1 MPIPM
6 TPGLVAELERAEAR
20 AWETFYRKAPPPGIA
35 ACGLGM
41 RPIGSA
47 VALWMSKVDHV
58 AFNRVIGLGLD
69 GPPEL
74 KTVDEI
80 VTTYEQAMVRRFL
93 IQLAPLVTLGPT
105 AAAVT
110 VRGFAP
116 IDNWV
121 RLVRDVSPPG
131 PVPTDFRVEAIDAD
145 RAALFGET
153 VCAGFGMGKEI
164 AAVVEGVVGAACW
177 HCYLAYDG
185 DRPVASAVMVVDD
198 RVAWLGFASTLP
210 DARGRGAQSALIARR
225 ILDARAAGCSFC
237 AAETDEQT
245 PERQARSYQ
254 NILRAGFEVGYL
266 RPNYLYQ
273 FKQRDEA

>member
-20 AWETFYRKAPPPGIA
+20 AWAAFYRMAPASGIT
-35 ACGLGM
+35 ACGLGSHSF
-41 RPIGSA
+41 GAA
-47 VALWMSKVDHV
+47 VALWMAKVDHV
-58 AFNRVIGLGLD
+58 VFNRVIGLGLD

-80 VTTYEQAMVRRFL
+80 VTTYEQAMVPRFL

-105 AAAVT
+105 IAAVT
-110 VRGFAP
+110 ELGFAR

-121 RLVRDVSPPG
+121 RLVRDVSSPG
-131 PVPTDFRVEAIDAD
+131 PVPTDFRVEEIGTD

-153 VCAGFGMGKEI
+153 VCAGFGMGREI
-164 AAVVEGVVGAACW
+164 APVVEGVVGTAGW

-185 DRPVASAVMVVDD
+185 ERPVASAVMVTDE

-210 DARGRGAQSALIARR
+210 EARGRGAQSALIARR
-225 ILDARAAGCSFC
+225 ILDARTAGCSFC

-266 RPNYLYQ
+266 RPNFLYQ